1 VAIRGH
7 ALPLGKHRCRL
18 ALDQVA
24 PLPACDDHVVWLDHA
39 QAHVI
44 HFPRNGGE
52 RNHPSDLPLLA
63 YARNIL
69 SAPIVRAD
77 QPWGCRMSYKT
88 ILVHVDESAHAD
100 EQIEIAAH
108 LATKYDAHLIGL
120 AATGVSAQFSFPGA
134 MGEGTF
140 NLASILEPLR
150 QRTDSVLAKFEALA
164 RKFDVASY
172 EKRVVDDDAG
182 ASLSL
187 QARYADLVV
196 IGQID
201 ADAPALFGAADFP
214 QYVLLNSGRPVLI
227 VPYAGHFT
235 HVGKRVLVAWDAS
248 TAATRAVTAA
258 IPILKQADFVQV
270 VVFNAE
276 KQPWIHGEQ
285 PGTDIALYLARH
297 GIKIE
302 VSQQT
307 TPSALR
313 VGNALLSHALDC
325 NADLLVM
332 GGYGHS
338 RFREVVLGGVTR
350 AILSEMTIPVLMSH

>member
-1 VAIRGH
+1 
-7 ALPLGKHRCRL
+7 
-18 ALDQVA
+18 
-24 PLPACDDHVVWLDHA
+24 
-39 QAHVI
+39 
-44 HFPRNGGE
+44 
-52 RNHPSDLPLLA
+52 
-63 YARNIL
+63 
-69 SAPIVRAD
+69 
-77 QPWGCRMSYKT
+77 MSYKT
-88 ILVHVDESAHAD
+88 ILVHVDESAHVD

-108 LATKYDAHLIGL
+108 LAIQYDAHLIGL

-134 MGEGTF
+134 MGDGTF
-140 NLASILEPLR
+140 NLTSILEPLR
-150 QRTDSVLAKFEALA
+150 ERADSVLAKFEAIA
-164 RKFDVASY
+164 RKLEVASY
-172 EKRVVDDDAG
+172 EKRVMDDDAG
-182 ASLSL
+182 AGLSL

-201 ADAPALFGAADFP
+201 ANAPALFLGSDFP
-214 QYVLLNSGRPVLI
+214 EYVLVNSGRPVLM
-227 VPYAGHFT
+227 VPYTGHFA

-248 TAATRAVTAA
+248 MGATRAVTAA

-276 KQPWIHGEQ
+276 KQPWVHGEQ

-307 TPSALR
+307 TPSDLG

-325 NADLLVM
+325 DADLIVM

-338 RFREVVLGGVTR
+338 RFREVVLGGTTR
-350 AILSEMTIPVLMSH
+350 AILSSMTIPVLMSH